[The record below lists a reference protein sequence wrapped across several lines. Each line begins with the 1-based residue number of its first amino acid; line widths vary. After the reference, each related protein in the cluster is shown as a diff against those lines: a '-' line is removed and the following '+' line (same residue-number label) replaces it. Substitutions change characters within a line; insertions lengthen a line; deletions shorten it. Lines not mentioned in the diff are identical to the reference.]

1 MNERAISMIR
11 QYIDKYLFEPQF
23 RWPKIEFDKRSYS
36 IWAANEII
44 TRLMDRPFDPPE
56 IIIESFLLEMVAF
69 STLKEESK
77 SHFIFTVASEVAE
90 DILYLFTRGEITD
103 GQI

>member
-1 MNERAISMIR
+1 MNEQAVLTI
-11 QYIDKYLFEPQF
+11 QKYIDEYLFEP
-23 RWPKIEFDKRSYS
+23 RSTWSKLEFDRRSYS

-44 TRLMDRPFDPPE
+44 TRLMDRPFDHPE
-56 IIIESFLLEMVAF
+56 IVIEGFLLEMIVF
-69 STLKEESK
+69 SHTKEESK
-77 SHFIFTVASEVAE
+77 RHFIFSVATEVAE